1 MGLKLYFC
9 THKLICYRLN
19 RKETLCGGAQGS
31 GVEHPTQ
38 GPGDRDP
45 YNKLKYL
52 ERDLVLAGGTA
63 GECGAEVLV
72 PHDELHYAAG

>member
-1 MGLKLYFC
+1 MGVPKGLVWS
-9 THKLICYRLN
+9 TPR
-19 RKETLCGGAQGS
+19 RDQ
-31 GVEHPTQ
+31 
-38 GPGDRDP
+38 PGDRDP